1 MSLYEE
7 ERNTGKRFLAI
18 LLVILAAVTAAWF
31 GHAAFTKETFDKVTL
46 CPTKGPRGQYVVLI
60 DNTSP
65 FPFTQK
71 AAMGQRLKNMVLN
84 EIPEG
89 YLLTVFL
96 LDEDYKKHESPIFEK
111 CNPGQWKDKNKYMA
125 AKKFVTHVFDEDF
138 AKPLDAVVGKISLEE
153 RSKNSPVFE
162 ILQLAGIHGF
172 QRGNVQG
179 EKKLIV
185 YSDMMANMPQFSM
198 YKGALPTY
206 AGFRKTPYGQLSVA
220 PGLEGVNVT
229 INLLAADQKTV
240 PYPKLTQFW
249 AEYFESNGASL
260 EAIVPVEAL
269 GG

>member
-1 MSLYEE
+1 MSIYEE
-7 ERNTGKRFLAI
+7 ERSTGKRLLAI
-18 LLVILAAVTAAWF
+18 LLIILAAGAAAWF
-31 GHAAFTKETFDKVTL
+31 GYAAFTKETFDKATL
-46 CPTKGPRGQYVVLI
+46 CPSKGPRGQYVVLI

-96 LDEDYKKHESPIFEK
+96 LDEDYKNNESPIFEK
-111 CNPGQWKDKNKYMA
+111 CNPGQWGDKNQYTSSKN
-125 AKKFVTHVFDEDF
+125 FVTRDFNEKF
-138 AKPLDAVVGKISLEE
+138 AKPLDAVVHQISLEE

-172 QRGNVQG
+172 QHGNVQG
-179 EKKLIV
+179 DKKLIV

-206 AGFRKTPYGQLSVA
+206 AEFRKTPYGHLSVA
-220 PGLEGVNVT
+220 PGLEGASVT

-249 AEYFESNGASL
+249 AEYFEANGASL
-260 EAIVPVEAL
+260 EAIEPMEGL
-269 GG
+269 